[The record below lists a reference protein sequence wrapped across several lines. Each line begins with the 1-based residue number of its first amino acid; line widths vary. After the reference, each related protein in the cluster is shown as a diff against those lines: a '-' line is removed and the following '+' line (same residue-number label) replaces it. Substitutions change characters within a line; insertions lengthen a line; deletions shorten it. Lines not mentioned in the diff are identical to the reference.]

1 MNDKTCSGCGVTLQS
16 DNTLKEGY
24 TNNLENDICMR
35 CFRMRNY
42 GDYQVITKS
51 NDDFIKILEAVNE
64 TKDLVLYIVDIL
76 NIGKDL
82 NFIKNYITNNMILI
96 INKRDV
102 IPKSVKDEKLIE
114 YIKGLEVEFKDIVI
128 ISCEKN
134 YNIDVVM
141 KKIKLHKSSRN
152 VYVIG
157 FTNTGKSS
165 LINKIIKNYS
175 TNELE
180 LTISPLPTTTLNK
193 IVINID
199 EDLTLIDTPGLVDR
213 SNIVNYVDKDVLKK
227 INAKKEIKPKTFQIK
242 KNQSVIV
249 DNLLRVDYI
258 EGEKNSFTIYMSN
271 SLKISKIN
279 SLKHDILKDN
289 YKQEIDIKFDED
301 LVISGLGFI
310 KIVNEGKVSVYL
322 DKNIDVYT
330 RDSLI

>member
-1 MNDKTCSGCGVTLQS
+1 MNDKTCSGCGVKLQS

-114 YIKGLEVEFKDIVI
+114 YIKGLEVEFKDIII

>member
-1 MNDKTCSGCGVTLQS
+1 MNDKTCSGCGVKLQS

-152 VYVIG
+152 VYVVG

-180 LTISPLPTTTLNK
+180 LTI
-193 IVINID
+193 
-199 EDLTLIDTPGLVDR
+199 
-213 SNIVNYVDKDVLKK
+213 
-227 INAKKEIKPKTFQIK
+227 
-242 KNQSVIV
+242 
-249 DNLLRVDYI
+249 
-258 EGEKNSFTIYMSN
+258 
-271 SLKISKIN
+271 
-279 SLKHDILKDN
+279 
-289 YKQEIDIKFDED
+289 
-301 LVISGLGFI
+301 
-310 KIVNEGKVSVYL
+310 
-322 DKNIDVYT
+322 
-330 RDSLI
+330 

>member
-1 MNDKTCSGCGVTLQS
+1 MNDKTCSGCGVKLQS

-152 VYVIG
+152 VYVVG